1 MLDYSNKLFISSNIL
16 KKVNFDEISSMLG
29 FHFNFDFK
37 IVIDCPDEIFKK
49 LLNITIYLIVLE
61 NAFLKSQIYDKLV
74 TM

>member
-1 MLDYSNKLFISSNIL
+1 MSSNIL

-29 FHFNFDFK
+29 FYFTFDCK
-37 IVIDCPDEIFKK
+37 IVIECPDEIFKK

-61 NAFLKSQIYDKLV
+61 NAFLKSQMYDKLV